1 MWHEVFVGDTR
12 VINFTN
18 DGIVDFIILL
28 PGFSVITEDALL
40 TFVGH
45 V

>member
-18 DGIVDFIILL
+18 DDIVDFIILL